1 MTTWTRSL
9 SSRFSRSPTLPFYSR
24 PRSRAINHGDYKAST
39 AGDCSLFWVLGDENF
54 VSAVRGIEKWNALH
68 ALFRSSYQP
77 LFSLPSFSP
86 SLVFANNMFREE
98 ERWSWKVQDAADF
111 HWFVLPRACFSVRN
125 YLYSLFL
132 QRNQCLMMDIFF
144 LSRSLTRTWW
154 SGVRDRMKYSRPI
167 SLTSSGSLIFRLS
180 WVKVINLA
188 IYICIIIYCIYN
200 IYFFNLLYIIFN
212 LYIFHFFNNNIYN
225 YILSLI
231 LSLCLLYNK
240 NWNLL
245 TSYFQIIL

>member
-111 HWFVLPRACFSVRN
+111 HWFVLPRPCFSVRN

-212 LYIFHFFNNNIYN
+212 LYIFHFFNNIIYIII
-225 YILSLI
+225 YCLWYYLSVY
-231 LSLCLLYNK
+231 YNK

-245 TSYFQIIL
+245 KSYFQIIL